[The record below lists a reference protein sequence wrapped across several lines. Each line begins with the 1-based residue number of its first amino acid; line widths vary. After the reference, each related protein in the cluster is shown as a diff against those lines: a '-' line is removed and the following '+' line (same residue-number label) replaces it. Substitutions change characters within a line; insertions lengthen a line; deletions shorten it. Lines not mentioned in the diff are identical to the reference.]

1 MKYFEIWEGG
11 LKMKIKEIIFVFIA
25 ISLFLS
31 VGCGEKEFTPPEDG
45 PVTQEMAERYVE
57 VSIALTQI
65 IEDQVVKLVE
75 FREKYGV
82 SSGLEE
88 FNDEDFK
95 EKHPDVVA
103 AWDSMQVDWNKKQDS
118 VYREHGMSEEEWNW
132 IAGAIISHQNKE
144 IRQFIISEFERAK
157 KEEGSSQQQ
166 AKDNS

>member
-11 LKMKIKEIIFVFIA
+11 VKMKIKEIIFVFIT
-25 ISLFLS
+25 ISVFLS

-45 PVTQEMAERYVE
+45 LVTQEMAERYVE
-57 VSIALTQI
+57 VSIALTRI
-65 IEDQVVKLVE
+65 IEDQVVKLVD

-88 FNDEDFK
+88 FNDQEYK
-95 EKHPDVVA
+95 EKNPDVVA
-103 AWDSMQVDWNKKQDS
+103 AWDSIQADWNRKQDL

-144 IRQFIISEFERAK
+144 MRQFIISEFERAK
-157 KEEGSSQQQ
+157 KEEDSLPQQT
-166 AKDNS
+166 KDNN